1 MPLVIFQINS
11 KAPIF
16 GHMFVWTF
24 WLCLDVNNWLF
35 KYVQAFRDTLSTE
48 NRSIIL
54 PLHRFRLDKV
64 IFPEMVKVSDK
75 FSPHKSK
82 DKFVP
87 VHCMKTYGRVEASI
101 YSFFT
106 STLDDEE
113 EWSATRPCRFS
124 YRERNPTTHWMG
136 GRMAPE
142 TAWTLSIV

>member
-1 MPLVIFQINS
+1 MNNSLFNLV
-11 KAPIF
+11 
-16 GHMFVWTF
+16 H
-24 WLCLDVNNWLF
+24 
-35 KYVQAFRDTLSTE
+35 AFRDTLSTE

-75 FSPHKSK
+75 F
-82 DKFVP
+82 VP
-87 VHCMKTYGRVEASI
+87 VHYIKTYGRVEASI

-124 YRERNPTTHWMG
+124 YRERNPTTH
-136 GRMAPE
+136 
-142 TAWTLSIV
+142 